1 MQRYNRREMTG
12 TREKGDDQ
20 KSCTREKV
28 KNKQGD
34 GKSRAGRRETVKM
47 SREKGNDFQAG
58 IFFLAKTSR
67 EIENLEQGDE
77 GK

>member
-1 MQRYNRREMTG
+1 MLMMMGVMTG

-47 SREKGNDFQAG
+47 SREKGNGFQAG
-58 IFFLAKTSR
+58 IFFWQKRAGRLK
-67 EIENLEQGDE
+67 I
-77 GK
+77 